1 MKRKIYVVFG
11 IFPSINVDGV
21 DCKLP
26 SGQYILPAFDN
37 YVDAKQYAGNVF
49 NVVDLEVPETD
60 NQIK

>member
-49 NVVDLEVPETD
+49 NVVELEVP
-60 NQIK
+60 